1 MMDVL
6 FDPQAWEQYLDWQG
20 EDKRT
25 LRKINSLIK
34 AIMRGDDPFY
44 PLVWSSQP

>member
-1 MMDVL
+1 MTMDVL
-6 FDPQAWEQYLDWQG
+6 FDPRAWEQYLDWQT

-34 AIMRGDDPFY
+34 AIMRGDEEGKP
-44 PLVWSSQP
+44 